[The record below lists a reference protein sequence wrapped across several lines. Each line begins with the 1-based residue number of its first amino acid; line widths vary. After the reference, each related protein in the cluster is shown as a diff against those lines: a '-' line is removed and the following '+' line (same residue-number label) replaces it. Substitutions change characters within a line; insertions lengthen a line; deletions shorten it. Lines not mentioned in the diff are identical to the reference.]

1 MSGFMCNTSVN
12 VKLITVFKCAMFK
25 KKQKTKKTIFFYIA
39 PFVQVLQFKVYNY

>member
-1 MSGFMCNTSVN
+1 MCNTSVN

-25 KKQKTKKTIFFYIA
+25 KKKNNNYFFYIA

>member
-1 MSGFMCNTSVN
+1 MCNTSVN

-25 KKQKTKKTIFFYIA
+25 KKKKTIFFYIA

>member
-25 KKQKTKKTIFFYIA
+25 KKNKKKNYFFYIA

>member
-1 MSGFMCNTSVN
+1 MCNTSVN

-25 KKQKTKKTIFFYIA
+25 KKKNNYFFYIA

>member
-25 KKQKTKKTIFFYIA
+25 KKTKKKLFFYIA

>member
-1 MSGFMCNTSVN
+1 MCNTSVN

-25 KKQKTKKTIFFYIA
+25 KQKNKTIFFNIA

>member
-12 VKLITVFKCAMFK
+12 VKLITVFKCAMLK
-25 KKQKTKKTIFFYIA
+25 KKKKKTIFFYIA

>member
-1 MSGFMCNTSVN
+1 MCNTSVN

-25 KKQKTKKTIFFYIA
+25 KQNKTIFFNIA

>member
-25 KKQKTKKTIFFYIA
+25 KKKKKKTTIFFI
-39 PFVQVLQFKVYNY
+39 

>member
-1 MSGFMCNTSVN
+1 MCNTSVN

-25 KKQKTKKTIFFYIA
+25 KQKNKTKLFFFNIA

>member
-25 KKQKTKKTIFFYIA
+25 KKKKKKQLFFLYSTFCASIA
-39 PFVQVLQFKVYNY
+39 VQGI